1 MDGVR
6 AEVLLERL
14 TVGSALRSCVS
25 KIEIEG
31 SRERKWSEKRV
42 LLSSYVSVNDR
53 RFRYNPAATRC
64 G

>member
-1 MDGVR
+1 MNAAGQDAVDGVR

-31 SRERKWSEKRV
+31 SRERK
-42 LLSSYVSVNDR
+42 
-53 RFRYNPAATRC
+53 
-64 G
+64 